1 MISPEVIR
9 RFPLSAGLSADELTQ
24 LAMAADELEVE
35 DGHWFFRQD
44 EALHTMYLV
53 LEGQVGIVVELPRQ
67 EVVTSTVGA
76 GELFGWSGLVPPYE
90 TTAGARAM
98 SQCRVIRFDCR
109 RIRQGFEA
117 DCRFGY
123 VMMEKMAQTVR
134 QRMRDLRI
142 EALPAY
148 VT

>member
-9 RFPLSAGLSADELTQ
+9 RFPLSAGLSAEQIAQ
-24 LAMAADELEVE
+24 LAMTADQLEVE
-35 DGHWFFRQD
+35 NGHWFFRQD
-44 EALHTMYLV
+44 QELHAMYLV
-53 LEGQVGIVVELPRQ
+53 LEGHVGIVVELPRQ

-76 GELFGWSGLVPPYE
+76 GEVFGWSGLVPPYE

-98 SQCRVIRFDCR
+98 SSCRVIRFDCR
-109 RIRQGFEA
+109 RIRQAFEA

-123 VMMEKMAQTVR
+123 VMMERMAQTVR